1 MKALELLKKYKL
13 YIVSALLM
21 IFFFRSCGKSR
32 EITRLNKK
40 YEIEISKK
48 DSIISSQIEVIDS
61 MHTSHY
67 VDLEMLDNWISSRD
81 RDKQLMELQPIVKDM
96 MMKVYRK
103 K

>member
-13 YIVSALLM
+13 YIISALLM

-32 EITRLNKK
+32 EITRITKT
-40 YEIEISKK
+40 YEIEVSKK

-96 MMKVYRK
+96 MMKAYRK